1 MSEAV
6 AALERGRA
14 VLLVVPPAV
23 EQAPATWE
31 LLGSEQ
37 TIIICADT
45 DTAVAW
51 AVSAP
56 SGTRVHPV
64 TGLDRSARLIREQAV
79 DILAATPED
88 LQGLLSRSALRL
100 DQIRT
105 VVLAWPEGL
114 LAGDRLGTLEPL
126 FGELRETRRVVLSWN
141 PALLEDLLER
151 YARRPHVVGDL
162 PIGDDARPLPPVA
175 PARYAVVPHSRRDAA
190 IWDAL
195 DALNRPRVIQWRR
208 NTVVDEPTDAILCL
222 DLPNRSELAAL
233 AARGDVVL
241 LLAPVQLPYAR
252 SIAAPLQP
260 LPLAAARDRAAGGA
274 DALRN
279 VVGARIETGNLEAE
293 LALLEPL
300 LDRYDAAE
308 VAAALLAVGYR
319 PLAVGGGQPTAEDQG
334 PTAPSDW
341 VKVFV
346 NVGRKDRASAKD
358 FVGALT
364 REVGLARTDI
374 GRVELRDAFS
384 LLEISA
390 PVADQAIA
398 GLART
403 TIRGRRPAA
412 RRDRAG

>member
-1 MSEAV
+1 
-6 AALERGRA
+6 L
-14 VLLVVPPAV
+14 
-23 EQAPATWE
+23 
-31 LLGSEQ
+31 
-37 TIIICADT
+37 
-45 DTAVAW
+45 
-51 AVSAP
+51 
-56 SGTRVHPV
+56 
-64 TGLDRSARLIREQAV
+64 
-79 DILAATPED
+79 
-88 LQGLLSRSALRL
+88 
-100 DQIRT
+100 
-105 VVLAWPEGL
+105 
-114 LAGDRLGTLEPL
+114 
-126 FGELRETRRVVLSWN
+126 
-141 PALLEDLLER
+141 
-151 YARRPHVVGDL
+151 
-162 PIGDDARPLPPVA
+162 
-175 PARYAVVPHSRRDAA
+175 
-190 IWDAL
+190 
-195 DALNRPRVIQWRR
+195 
-208 NTVVDEPTDAILCL
+208 
-222 DLPNRSELAAL
+222 ELAAL
-233 AARGDVVL
+233 AARGEVVL

-260 LPLAAARDRAAGGA
+260 FPLAAVRDRAAGAA

-279 VVGARIETGNLEAE
+279 RVEARIETGNLEGE

-308 VAAALLAVGYR
+308 VAAALLAIGHRPSATGTVG
-319 PLAVGGGQPTAEDQG
+319 PTAESQR
-334 PTAPSDW
+334 PTASLDW

-384 LLEISA
+384 LLEIAA